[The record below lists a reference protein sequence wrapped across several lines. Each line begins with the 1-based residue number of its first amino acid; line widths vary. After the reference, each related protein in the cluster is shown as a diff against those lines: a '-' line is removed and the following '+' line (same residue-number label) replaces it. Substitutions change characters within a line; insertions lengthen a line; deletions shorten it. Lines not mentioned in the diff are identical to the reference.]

1 MNLVLFFT
9 VLFVGFC
16 VCFGIGT
23 ETEIGTA
30 IEMDSTELIN
40 ISNMKNSVT
49 EQNVNSRM
57 NNSTHTM
64 LRGREGSSSSSSSRR
79 LSASVDL
86 ITKETVRTYNGNVP
100 FVTCAIGYVYVITI
114 L

>member
-1 MNLVLFFT
+1 MNLVLFLT

-23 ETEIGTA
+23 DAEIGTVMEA
-30 IEMDSTELIN
+30 DSIEVIN
-40 ISNMKNSVT
+40 ASDTKNSVT
-49 EQNVNSRM
+49 EQNDNSRM

-64 LRGREGSSSSSSSRR
+64 LRGREGSSSSRR

-100 FVTCAIGYVYVITI
+100 FVTCAIGYVYVII
-114 L
+114 I

>member
-23 ETEIGTA
+23 EAEIGTA
-30 IEMDSTELIN
+30 MEADSIEVIN
-40 ISNMKNSVT
+40 ASDTKNSVT
-49 EQNVNSRM
+49 EQNDNSRM

-64 LRGREGSSSSSSSRR
+64 LRGREGSSSSRR

-100 FVTCAIGYVYVITI
+100 FVTCAIG
-114 L
+114 

>member
-30 IEMDSTELIN
+30 IEIDSTELIN
-40 ISNMKNSVT
+40 ASDMKNSVT
-49 EQNVNSRM
+49 EQNDNSRM

-64 LRGREGSSSSSSSRR
+64 LRGREGSSSSSRR

-100 FVTCAIGYVYVITI
+100 FVTCAIGYVYVII
-114 L
+114 I